1 MGNTEL
7 VILDCDRRYF
17 PTTNKILAKAYR
29 LAEDNYLKAVYSF
42 FIFPSLKKKLK
53 ILGEEGIKIIAAD
66 KETEALLKNRGI
78 SFLSP
83 RDYISEKEFL
93 EQEKKSLSFIREAP
107 KIAPWLDIRHKGLA
121 LWRFD
126 EYIMFEKF
134 FPPLLQNIETISR
147 IIEQEKPE
155 KIIIYNSSSKWG
167 MVQKNFSSKIPV
179 EDKTDILSLLRKKI
193 FEILTPLAVRT
204 LDFSFMKQKNRDS
217 SRHQKIMVSQ
227 NDAAQ
232 QKNKEIVFFE
242 SERMFQCYRNLL
254 KRLKPRVT
262 ILQDEEYKQKSE
274 EFPFDSIHDY
284 VSSKAKNELVQL
296 QEFLVKK
303 LAALKKSPEFRKR
316 LQYRGIPLFEMLR
329 DVWDYVFVMG
339 FIKSAYYVE
348 CISSYLAS
356 NQPKLVIIMCEDPK
370 RQKVTAELAKKM
382 GIKTL
387 MLMHGAIGERDILYN
402 TLLSGHIAAYGEHYA
417 EIFVKLGYPAEQ
429 ITITGNPA
437 WDSILD
443 IKMSRKDLYA
453 QLGLSEDKKIILL
466 ATTHFPIDV
475 RNGMAYASFKAM
487 KLLSSDS
494 SEYRLVI
501 KVHPEESPN
510 FYLALAEEFGIQVQI
525 VEELSILHALVA
537 YSELVII
544 SDSTVGLEAI
554 LLNRP
559 LIDINLSQA
568 PFWNDYVEK
577 GAALGVKKEEELLP
591 TINLIINDNTKTNA
605 RLEKNRKKYIY
616 SHLYR
621 RDGKAAERAAKLAK
635 RLAGISKNR
644 EF

>member
-1 MGNTEL
+1 MENAEL

-17 PTTNKILAKAYR
+17 PTTNKILAKAYKF
-29 LAEDNYLKAVYSF
+29 AEDNYLKAVYSF

-53 ILGEEGIKIIAAD
+53 ILGEERIKIIAAD
-66 KETEALLKNRGI
+66 KETEALLKKRGI

-93 EQEKKSLSFIREAP
+93 EQEKKSLSFIREVP
-107 KIAPWLDIRHKGLA
+107 RIAPELDIRHKGLA

-147 IIEQEKPE
+147 IIEQEKP
-155 KIIIYNSSSKWG
+155 KKVVVYNSSSKWG
-167 MVQKNFSSKIPV
+167 MIQKKFSSKLEI
-179 EDKTDILSLLRKKI
+179 EDKTDILSSLRKKI
-193 FEILTPLAVRT
+193 FEMLTPLAVRT
-204 LDFSFMKQKNRDS
+204 LDFSFMEPKREDNLP
-217 SRHQKIMVSQ
+217 HQKIVMQQ
-227 NDAAQ
+227 NERKQ

-242 SERMFQCYRNLL
+242 SERMFQCYHNLL
-254 KRLKPRVT
+254 KRLKPRAT

-274 EFPFDSIHDY
+274 EFPFESIHDY
-284 VSSKAKNELVQL
+284 VSSKAKNELGQL
-296 QEFLVKK
+296 QRSLVKK
-303 LAALKKSPEFRKR
+303 LAMLKNSSEFRRK
-316 LQYRGIPLFEMLR
+316 LQYKEIPLFDMLR

-348 CISSYLAS
+348 CIGSYLAT
-356 NQPKLVIIMCEDPK
+356 NQPRLVIIMCEDPK

-402 TLLSGHIAAYGEHYA
+402 KLLSGHIATYGKHYA
-417 EIFVKLGYPAEQ
+417 GIFVKLDYPTEQ

-437 WDSILD
+437 WDNILD
-443 IKMSRKDLYA
+443 IKMSRKDLYTR
-453 QLGLSEDKKIILL
+453 LGLSEDKRIILL

-475 RNGMAYASFKAM
+475 RDGMAYASFKAM
-487 KLLSSDS
+487 KLLSPDS
-494 SEYRLVI
+494 SKYRLVI

-510 FYLALAEEFGIQVQI
+510 FYLALAEEFGIKIKVI
-525 VEELSILHALVA
+525 EELSLLHPLIAH
-537 YSELVII
+537 SELVII
-544 SDSTVGLEAI
+544 SDSTVGLETI

-591 TINLIINDNTKTNA
+591 AINSILGDKKIKSL
-605 RLEKNRKKYIY
+605 LEKSRKKYVY

-621 RDGKAAERAAKLAK
+621 QDGKAAERVAKLVEK
-635 RLAGISKNR
+635 LVK
-644 EF
+644 